1 VGSEVKNVIS
11 KGAHS
16 KYEGGKR
23 EQFYWRTY
31 SSHCVCS
38 EGTWVRG
45 TITAFILN
53 LSSIWTWVL
62 SFTPSLDYLC
72 GEQPSPPLCNH
83 LGEGEGLKLIWM
95 LLETSFVAGEID
107 PWVLGCP
114 PHSLVPMTTM
124 LSQLCAGETSY
135 IYIYIYRFIAQKFIE
150 VHVGLQNCSY
160 NQSTTLSL

>member
-1 VGSEVKNVIS
+1 
-11 KGAHS
+11 
-16 KYEGGKR
+16 
-23 EQFYWRTY
+23 
-31 SSHCVCS
+31 
-38 EGTWVRG
+38 
-45 TITAFILN
+45 
-53 LSSIWTWVL
+53 
-62 SFTPSLDYLC
+62 
-72 GEQPSPPLCNH
+72 
-83 LGEGEGLKLIWM
+83 M